1 MALGNLSGFNA
12 AEVEPKSFDCL
23 PDGEYEVAIVC
34 SGVENTKA
42 GTGKYL
48 QLELQVLTG
57 KYSGRKLFDILN
69 LWNQSPKAVEIAKGT
84 LSAICRAVGV
94 LTPQDATELHDKPL
108 LVKVAIEKSEQYG
121 DKNKIKAYTSKAAA
135 KPVPFGNVA
144 AEVAQQLAQPVQ
156 FGLADDDSI
165 PF

>member
-1 MALGNLSGFNA
+1 MTGNLSGFNA
-12 AEVEPKSFDCL
+12 SEVEPNSFDCL

-34 SGVENTKA
+34 SGVEVTKA

-48 QLELQVLTG
+48 QLELQVLAG

-69 LWNQSPKAVEIAKGT
+69 LWNPSPKAVEIAKGT

-108 LVKVAIEKSEQYG
+108 LVAVGTDKSEQYG
-121 DKNKIKAYTSKAAA
+121 DRNKIKAYKPRGAA
-135 KPVPFGNVA
+135 KPVAFGGMK

-156 FGLADDDSI
+156 LGVPDDEI